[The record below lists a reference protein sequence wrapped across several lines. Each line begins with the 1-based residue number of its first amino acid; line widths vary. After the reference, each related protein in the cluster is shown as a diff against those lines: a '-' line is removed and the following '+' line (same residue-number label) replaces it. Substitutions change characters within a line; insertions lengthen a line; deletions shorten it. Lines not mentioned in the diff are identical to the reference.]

1 MSGGLWWLCCS
12 PISVCQALQSLVII
26 QRSCCGGKTII
37 SMKFYIQSICNSSCH
52 KGMLKM
58 EDQVLLGQPLLYLY
72 FVLGTGSKDFKRFQ
86 LQE

>member
-1 MSGGLWWLCCS
+1 MALLLFHLCMS
-12 PISVCQALQSLVII
+12 SLAKLSHRTKILL
-26 QRSCCGGKTII
+26 SGKTII

-58 EDQVLLGQPLLYLY
+58 EDQLLLGQPLLYLY